1 MRGEKPV
8 KLREL
13 QDELQNKKDMW
24 EGSKNRYRDNA
35 PDATL
40 ERIAMREAA
49 YQEAANRLMALPP
62 PPVLPPVHGLYKVT
76 GKLEAF
82 SRLRCQAD
90 FDVDFYRTNTL
101 PSASDNQ
108 RLAGG
113 LTAIAAGSPALGA
126 LAASEDKPLVSTADY
141 IQGQIKGMPFRGWV
155 GMTDLK
161 VGDHVEIVAEWQV
174 DHYEV
179 YAIALP
185 QERIISVCPRCDMGS
200 YAYGML
206 RTKYM
211 FIIIAL
217 LVGFTLFTMPFFAGE
232 NYWEGL
238 ISVVDPRD
246 KSNLIMW
253 GIGLTVYC
261 GIAISLAISAYKAYA
276 HTTCKLAEDIFR
288 VMGWQN
294 VEQIDLNQ
302 TTGKHERKLKR
313 QGKWYSPKRKDK
325 PLRPTSKWAGSYE
338 YWYYY

>member
-13 QDELQNKKDMW
+13 QEEVQNKKDMW

-49 YQEAANRLMALPP
+49 YQEAANRLMTLPP
-62 PPVLPPVHGLYKVT
+62 PPVLPPVHGLYKVI

-161 VGDHVEIVAEWQV
+161 VGDDVELVAEWQV

-185 QERIISVCPRCDMGS
+185 QERIISVCPRCNMGS
-200 YAYGML
+200 TAYCWL
-206 RTKYM
+206 RMKYM
-211 FIIIAL
+211 LIT
-217 LVGFTLFTMPFFAGE
+217 FTLLMMIFFFVTPCALDGDYITAMNKLLE
-232 NYWEGL
+232 MKVYGKLWL
-238 ISVVDPRD
+238 IF
-246 KSNLIMW
+246 
-253 GIGLTVYC
+253 GIVNALAS
-261 GIAISLAISAYKAYA
+261 IAIAVFAYKAYA
-276 HTTCKLAEDIFR
+276 STTCKLAEDIFR
-288 VMGWQN
+288 VMDWK
-294 VEQIDLNQ
+294 VVDEIDLNK
-302 TTGKHERKLKR
+302 TTAKHERTLKR